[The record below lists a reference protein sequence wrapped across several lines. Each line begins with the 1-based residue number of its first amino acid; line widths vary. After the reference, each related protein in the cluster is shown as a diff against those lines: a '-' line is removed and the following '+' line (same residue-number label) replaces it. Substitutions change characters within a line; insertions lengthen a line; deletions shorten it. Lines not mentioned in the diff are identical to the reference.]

1 MGSGCLLDILSPA
14 AWKALKYFTSFV
26 INSGLK
32 EGLFTCTEMFGA
44 IFLRIIGVDL
54 MKIAARIASVYK
66 QV

>member
-1 MGSGCLLDILSPA
+1 MESI
-14 AWKALKYFTSFV
+14 KVFYQFRH
-26 INSGLK
+26 SGLK